1 MASGKAQDAAPPGC
15 AKLPSDT
22 RSISNCHATAQDA
35 RLGVVDV
42 EIPMLVSVLTASDI
56 PFVALGVASL
66 EPIEAP
72 IKCGVGWLDIRL
84 KFDGQG
90 LIVGKDLLDVDL
102 LQLIT
107 SLLSEILTSLKL
119 SLLHRKMSIETTT

>member
-1 MASGKAQDAAPPGC
+1 
-15 AKLPSDT
+15 
-22 RSISNCHATAQDA
+22 
-35 RLGVVDV
+35 VVDA
-42 EIPMLVSVLTASDI
+42 EIPMLVSASDI
-56 PFVALGVASL
+56 PLVALGVESP

-102 LQLIT
+102 LQSTT
-107 SLLSEILTSLKL
+107 SLLSEILTSLRL
-119 SLLHRKMSIETTT
+119 SLLRRKMSIETTT